1 MINYYNVNGKIT
13 PVAEAQLHVTDLAII
28 RGYGVFDYF
37 RVLGGRPLFVEDYVD
52 RFFRSAS
59 LLDLEVPCTKVELI
73 QNIQDLLDKNGQEK
87 AGIRLILT
95 GGYTTDNYTPVQPNL
110 LILQH
115 PFATFPAWGYERG
128 VKMLTFQYERE
139 IPVAKTINYVTG
151 IRIQKWLKDNDADAV
166 LYYDGGMI
174 KESDRSNFF
183 LIDQAGKLITP
194 KEGVLPGITRMKVL
208 QIAREM
214 GLPVEERLVEL
225 HEVFDAKEAF
235 MTSSIKKVLPV
246 IMVDD
251 KPIADGRVG
260 EITQQLGARFKA
272 LVDEY
277 VLARV

>member
-1 MINYYNVNGKIT
+1 MINYYNINGKIT
-13 PVAEAQLHVTDLAII
+13 PVAEAQLHVTDLAIV

-52 RFFRSAS
+52 RFFRSAT
-59 LLDLEVPCTKVELI
+59 LLDLEMPYSKIELI
-73 QNIQDLLDKNGQEK
+73 HYIQQLLDKNEQAKG
-87 AGIRLILT
+87 GIRLILT
-95 GGYTTDNYTPVQPNL
+95 GGYTPDNYTPVQPNL

-115 PFATFPAWGYERG
+115 PFSTFPAWGYERG

-151 IRIQKWLKDNDADAV
+151 IRIQKWLKDNGADAV
-166 LYYDGGMI
+166 LYYDRGTI

-183 LIDQAGKLITP
+183 IIDYAGKLITP

-208 QIAREM
+208 EIARNM
-214 GLPVEERLVEL
+214 GLTVEERPVQLD
-225 HEVFDAKEAF
+225 EVFEAKEAF

-251 KPIADGRVG
+251 KPIADGKVG
-260 EITQQLGARFKA
+260 EMTQKLSAGFEA

>member
-1 MINYYNVNGKIT
+1 MISYYNVNGKIT

-59 LLDLEVPCTKVELI
+59 LLGLPVPCTKVELI

-95 GGYTTDNYTPVQPNL
+95 GGYATDNYTPVEPNL

-260 EITQQLGARFKA
+260 EITQKLGARFKA

>member
-1 MINYYNVNGKIT
+1 MISYYNVNGKIT

-37 RVLGGRPLFVEDYVD
+37 RVLGRRPLFVEDYVD

-59 LLDLEVPCTKVELI
+59 LLDLAVPCSKVELI

-151 IRIQKWLKDNDADAV
+151 IRIQKWLRDNDAAAV
-166 LYYDGGMI
+166 LYYDGGTI

-214 GLPVEERLVEL
+214 GLSVEERMVEL

-251 KPIADGRVG
+251 KPIADGKVG
-260 EITQQLGARFKA
+260 EMTQKLGARFEA

>member
-1 MINYYNVNGKIT
+1 MINYYNINGKIT
-13 PVAEAQLHVTDLAII
+13 PVAEAQLHVTDLAIV

-52 RFFRSAS
+52 RFFRSAT
-59 LLDLEVPCTKVELI
+59 LLDLEMPYSKIELI
-73 QNIQDLLDKNGQEK
+73 HYIQQLLDKNEQAKG
-87 AGIRLILT
+87 GIRLILT
-95 GGYTTDNYTPVQPNL
+95 GGYTSDNYTPVQPNL

-115 PFATFPAWGYERG
+115 PFSTFPAWGYERG

-151 IRIQKWLKDNDADAV
+151 IRIQKWLKDNGADAV
-166 LYYDGGMI
+166 LYYDRGTI

-183 LIDQAGKLITP
+183 IIDYAGKLITP

-208 QIAREM
+208 EIARNM
-214 GLPVEERLVEL
+214 GLTVEERPVQLD
-225 HEVFDAKEAF
+225 EVFEAKEAF

-251 KPIADGRVG
+251 KPIADGKVG
-260 EITQQLGARFKA
+260 EMTQKLSAGFEA